1 MTAGD
6 ETTNGPVRL
15 RVGAAALT
23 RVPYFDIPL
32 DPAVVGLTADDV
44 RAIPWAAP
52 VWATADGN
60 VRIGQAIWVI
70 ESDGEV
76 VVVDPC
82 GAADD
87 FLRTG
92 DGAVLHQARVA
103 DAMNDAGYP
112 VARVDRLVLT
122 HLDGIGMAAAV
133 SPDGEWVPMFPNA
146 RIVMTQAE
154 VEYLAG
160 DPEVSGLEAFRS
172 LLRHGVVDG
181 VAARHDVAP
190 GVRMQ
195 QTGGHTPGHAVVRIA
210 GEDRD
215 AVFLGHLAVNPVQFA
230 AVQGP
235 QAHLDSPHANRVVA
249 ELVDE
254 SATAGT
260 ILVGSLWPAPG
271 AATIGP
277 DGEVVPIPVG

>member
-1 MTAGD
+1 MTVGDMSTSGPLRFRAGAVD
-6 ETTNGPVRL
+6 V
-15 RVGAAALT
+15 T

-32 DPAVVGLTADDV
+32 DAAVVGLKAGEV

-52 VWATADGN
+52 VWATDDGN

-70 ESDGEV
+70 ESAGEV

-92 DGAVLHQARVA
+92 EAALLHQARVA
-103 DAMNDAGYP
+103 DAMRDAGYP
-112 VARVDRLVLT
+112 VERVDRLVLT

-133 SPDGEWVPMFPNA
+133 DADGDWVPMFPNA
-146 RIVMTQAE
+146 RVVMTQVE
-154 VEYLAG
+154 IEYLAT
-160 DPEVSGLEAFRS
+160 DPEVSGLDGFRS
-172 LLRHGVVDG
+172 LLRRGVVDG

-195 QTGGHTPGHAVVRIA
+195 QTGGHSPGHAVLRISGA
-210 GEDRD
+210 D
-215 AVFLGHLAVNPVQFA
+215 ADVVLLGHLAVNPVQLA
-230 AVQGP
+230 AEQGP
-235 QAHLDSPHANRVVA
+235 QAHIDAPRANRVIA

-254 SATAGT
+254 SRRTGT
-260 ILVGSLWPAPG
+260 ILAGSLWPVPG

-277 DGEVVPIPVG
+277 HGEAIPLPVT